1 MVEPVQL
8 RSGVRLHCSIERSCA
23 WLQVERPEGSS
34 KVVVAEW
41 RGGIGGVE
49 LVVSP
54 DERFLAVFLYSGQS
68 SQGYEL
74 FSLEPV
80 VRVGGLP
87 ETLGHGSAPG
97 FSSDGGHLVSL
108 IDVVPRLRATGAF
121 FEDCQDDTSNERAV
135 VDLAQLFVHRL
146 SSPTVVQRFAV
157 GVELAVRRSEN
168 ETHFELAR
176 QLGFRS
182 ERTEFIAVTEWP
194 GIDTVDPSNSTM
206 VAAPE
211 KCVPRTHVAVLNDPG
226 VPGFP

>member
-157 GVELAVRRSEN
+157 GVELPLSTDLDALLDWDRYDAVGFVGADLTLRLPSGAGLTSEV
-168 ETHFELAR
+168 HRFPLPPI
-176 QLGFRS
+176 GD
-182 ERTEFIAVTEWP
+182 I
-194 GIDTVDPSNSTM
+194 TVSQ
-206 VAAPE
+206 
-211 KCVPRTHVAVLNDPG
+211 R
-226 VPGFP
+226 